1 MAGAKKAS
9 DPSQKHEA
17 ETTAQRAPRKPFPA
31 DFIASPSET
40 GLTPGLYIVAT
51 PIGNL
56 GDITI
61 RALETLKAVDA
72 IACEDTRHTIMLLN
86 RYGLHKPLLAYHD
99 HNADQMRPEI
109 LQRLEAGQRIALVS
123 DAGSPLISDPGYKLV
138 RDCADR
144 KIFVTTLPGA
154 SAAISAL
161 QLSGLPSDR
170 FLFTGFLPA
179 KAGTRRTALS
189 DLAKISASLVI
200 FESPRRLAEL
210 LHEAAEILGNRHGAV
225 AREMTKIFEEVRRDT
240 LQNLAAYYAEAE
252 PPKGEAVVV
261 IGPPLVKQASA
272 ADLDTAL
279 KEALLANPSVRGAA
293 DEVAA
298 LLDLPRREV
307 YQRALALKDQKS

>member
-1 MAGAKKAS
+1 MSGAKAEPH
-9 DPSQKHEA
+9 PSRKHQA
-17 ETTAQRAPRKPFPA
+17 ETTVQQSSRKPFPT
-31 DFIASPSET
+31 DFIAASSET
-40 GLTPGLYIVAT
+40 GLAPGLYIVAT

-56 GDITI
+56 GDITV

-86 RYGLHKPLLAYHD
+86 RYGFHKPLLAYHD
-99 HNADQMRPEI
+99 HNADQMRPDI

-138 RDCADR
+138 RDCADQG
-144 KIFVTTLPGA
+144 IFVTTLPGP

-170 FLFTGFLPA
+170 FLFVGFLPT
-179 KAGTRRTALS
+179 KAGARRAALT

-210 LHEAAEILGNRHGAV
+210 LQQAAEVLGNRHGAV
-225 AREMTKIFEEVRRDT
+225 AREMTKIFEEVRRDR
-240 LQNLAAYYAEAE
+240 LQNLAAHYAGGEL
-252 PPKGEAVVV
+252 PKGEAVVV
-261 IGPPLVKQASA
+261 IGPPLVQQASA
-272 ADLDTAL
+272 ADLDAAL
-279 KEALLANPSVRGAA
+279 TEALAVSPSVRAAA

-298 LLDLPRREV
+298 LLDLPRRDV
-307 YQRALALKDQKS
+307 YQRALALKDRKP

>member
-1 MAGAKKAS
+1 M
-9 DPSQKHEA
+9 
-17 ETTAQRAPRKPFPA
+17 QRSLRKPFPA
-31 DFIASPSET
+31 DFIASPSEI

-61 RALETLKAVDA
+61 RALETLAAVDA

-99 HNADQMRPEI
+99 HNADEMRPDI

-144 KIFVTTLPGA
+144 KIFVTTLPGP

-170 FLFTGFLPA
+170 FLFTGFLPP
-179 KAGTRRTALS
+179 KAGARRTALS
-189 DLAKISASLVI
+189 DLAKISASLVV

-210 LHEAAEILGNRHGAV
+210 LHEAAEVLGNRHGAV

-240 LQNLAAYYAEAE
+240 LQNLAAYYAETE
-252 PPKGEAVVV
+252 PPKGEVVVV
-261 IGPPLVKQASA
+261 IGPPLAQQASA

-279 KEALLANPSVRGAA
+279 KEALLANPSVRAAA
-293 DEVAA
+293 DDVAA

-307 YQRALALKDQKS
+307 YQRALALKNQKP